1 MFTGVTKKTPDNLL
15 LDAGAYFKNYDIAS
29 DTPETAKAK
38 LIGATQ
44 GGGSFTA
51 TATIRHIEVDGVPGP
66 VKGLER
72 VDRWDIVMTANVKEV
87 TADNMKIALA
97 AASISTADAP
107 AGYQHIEG
115 KMDVDA
121 DDYVDNI
128 TWVGRLKGSEKPVII
143 VIRNALSLNGL
154 NLTTTDKNE
163 AVIAMTLTAHF
174 DPDKLDKVPYDIY
187 YPTVAEA

>member
-1 MFTGVTKKTPDNLL
+1 MFTGITTKTPDNLL
-15 LDAGAYFKNYDIAS
+15 LDAGAYFKNYDIS
-29 DTPETAKAK
+29 NDTPETAAAK

-87 TADNMKIALA
+87 TADNMKMALG
-97 AASISTADAP
+97 AASVNVATTP

-115 KMDVDA
+115 KMEIDDA
-121 DDYVDNI
+121 DYIDNI
-128 TWVGRLKGSEKPVII
+128 TWIGRLKGTNKPVII
-143 VIRNALSLNGL
+143 VIHNALSLNGL

-174 DPDKLDKVPYDIY
+174 SRDNLEKVPYDIY
-187 YPTVAEA
+187 YPTEA